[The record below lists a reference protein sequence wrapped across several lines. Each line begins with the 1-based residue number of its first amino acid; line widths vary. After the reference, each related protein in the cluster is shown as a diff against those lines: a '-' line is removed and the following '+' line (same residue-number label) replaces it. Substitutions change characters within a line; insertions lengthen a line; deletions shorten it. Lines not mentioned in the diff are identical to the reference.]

1 VDRELYRR
9 RQRRR
14 ALIAWSTLGLLV
26 AVVALVAIFGGRD
39 GGGGSSGVP
48 SAGAAALFSSEMTSR
63 QYEALHQGEE
73 ESRVL
78 ARLHSVGLGED
89 QVGGSG
95 LASLFAAPPAAST
108 CSYWTLSDAPGHFV
122 RLCFG
127 DPSGLLL
134 EKSVAAPDA
143 EGAPQTLA

>member
-14 ALIAWSTLGLLV
+14 AIVAWSTLGLLV
-26 AVVALVAIFGGRD
+26 AAVALGAIFGGGD
-39 GGGGSSGVP
+39 GHDSSTAP
-48 SAGAAALFSSEMTSR
+48 STGAAALFASEMTSR
-63 QYEALHQGEE
+63 QYEGLHRGEE
-73 ESRVL
+73 ESQVL
-78 ARLHSVGLGED
+78 GRLHSVGLQED
-89 QVGGSG
+89 EVGGSG
-95 LASLFAAPPAAST
+95 LAGLFTPPPAGST
-108 CSYWTLSDAPGHFV
+108 CSFWTLSDAAGHFV

-143 EGAPQTLA
+143 EGAPTTLA